1 MSIDAAQEDAEAEA
15 GARLGRQ
22 ALANGTA
29 IAVVHE
35 VVDPQGKRRGEAIER
50 TVGMPRSR
58 RKDQGSQENDGESQ
72 RWRRPSWPGDA
83 AQKSSSSAAGHERS
97 SRRSTWSQ
105 SPHVASVERFQ
116 PYPSPHAHVRP
127 GHDRRYAPS
136 SYAPSSVASSSNG
149 DDPMEH
155 DVFPDASASTGALS
169 PLADPHTQQVQ
180 HRRSSSL
187 SMAPNARHLNWL
199 GTAPQF
205 SALANGRPS
214 NPTDMS
220 RPGILQGEMYEGSRT
235 NTSTTILDDGATPLF
250 VRSFDHRWSIR

>member
-155 DVFPDASASTGALS
+155 DVFPDASAFTFGRSAYTAGAAS
-169 PLADPHTQQVQ
+169 AQQLAEHGPECTAFKLA
-180 HRRSSSL
+180 RYSAAIFGPRKRSSKQS
-187 SMAPNARHLNWL
+187 
-199 GTAPQF
+199 
-205 SALANGRPS
+205 
-214 NPTDMS
+214 D
-220 RPGILQGEMYEGSRT
+220 
-235 NTSTTILDDGATPLF
+235 
-250 VRSFDHRWSIR
+250 